1 MLYFSSIQLLLLFK
15 NKINWEQLTD
25 SCIFLYLEN
34 FKDFSAKYKVK
45 NIENMFRKILHLMSI
60 MFIYGENYVGK
71 QISSN
76 CEDAVRICFLFGKK
90 CKPGQN

>member
-1 MLYFSSIQLLLLFK
+1 
-15 NKINWEQLTD
+15 
-25 SCIFLYLEN
+25 
-34 FKDFSAKYKVK
+34 
-45 NIENMFRKILHLMSI
+45 MFI

-76 CEDAVRICFLFGKK
+76 CEDAVHICFLFGKK